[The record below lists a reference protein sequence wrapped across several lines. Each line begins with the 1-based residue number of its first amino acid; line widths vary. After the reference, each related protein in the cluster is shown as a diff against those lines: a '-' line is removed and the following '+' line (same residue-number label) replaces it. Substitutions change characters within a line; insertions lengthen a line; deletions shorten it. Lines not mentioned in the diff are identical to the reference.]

1 MSKLEPVEVQD
12 HALPGRIG
20 GRGVLLAKFGDGA
33 DGLAVAVA
41 HLSLGAGSR
50 MSQLIAF
57 NARCPKRW
65 PSALNAGAV
74 PEDPAAAPGCI
85 VPTFP
90 SWRPD
95 RAIDHI
101 LVSSGLQTRTVEA
114 VPAAFSDHLA
124 LAMQIDVPADALR

>member
-1 MSKLEPVEVQD
+1 
-12 HALPGRIG
+12 
-20 GRGVLLAKFGDGA
+20 
-33 DGLAVAVA
+33 
-41 HLSLGAGSR
+41 
-50 MSQLIAF
+50 MSQLGFIAELLSDHPNAVLMGDF
-57 NARCPKRW
+57 NCLAER
-65 PSALNAGAV
+65 
-74 PEDPAAAPGCI
+74 PEMQVLYQKTRLQPPGCI

>member
-1 MSKLEPVEVQD
+1 M
-12 HALPGRIG
+12 
-20 GRGVLLAKFGDGA
+20 LLAKFGDGE

-50 MSQLIAF
+50 MSQLGFIAELLSDHPNAVLMGDF
-57 NARCPKRW
+57 NCLAER
-65 PSALNAGAV
+65 
-74 PEDPAAAPGCI
+74 PEMQVLYQKTRLQPPGCV

-101 LVSSGLQTRTVEA
+101 LVSSSLQTRSVEA

-124 LAMQIDVPADALR
+124 LAMAIDVPAEALR